1 MERLS
6 ATGVRIRVAV
16 TFAVVALLLYGTLY
30 GQDDLF
36 PFGPFRMYS
45 TADKLD
51 SPVADTRF
59 EGIQA
64 DGAVVA
70 LNEANT
76 GIRRAEIEG
85 QLPKIREHPELLR
98 SVDEAYEHRNPGA
111 PALLQIRVIVRW
123 HALHGGK
130 QTGAYT
136 DETAA
141 TWIVT

>member
-1 MERLS
+1 MDRLS
-6 ATGVRIRVAV
+6 ATGVRIRVTV
-16 TFAVVALLLYGTLY
+16 TVIVVALLLYGTVY
-30 GQDDLF
+30 GQDDFF

-59 EGIQA
+59 EGVQA
-64 DGAVVA
+64 DGTVVT
-70 LNEANT
+70 LNEVNT

-85 QLPKIREHPELLR
+85 QLPQIRQHPELLR
-98 SVDEAYEHRNPGA
+98 SVDEAYERRNPGA
-111 PALLQIRVIVRW
+111 PRLVVIRVIVRW

-136 DETAA
+136 DEPAA
-141 TWIVT
+141 TWSVP

>member
-1 MERLS
+1 METLS
-6 ATGVRIRVAV
+6 ASGLRIRVAV
-16 TFAVVALLLYGTLY
+16 TVAVVGLLLYGTLW

-59 EGIQA
+59 EGVLA
-64 DGAVVA
+64 DGTVVV
-70 LNEANT
+70 LNEQNT

-85 QLPKIREHPELLR
+85 QLPGIRAHPELLR
-98 SVDEAYEHRNPGA
+98 SVDEAYARRNPGA
-111 PALLQIRVIVRW
+111 AKLAQVRVIVRW
-123 HALHGGK
+123 HQLHGGR

-141 TWIVT
+141 TWSVP